1 MNEENIDLDSVIEN
15 KLRENLK
22 WSMLFFI
29 FNFITSNADGKDKDP
44 SSNNS
49 IVKTFFKNWK
59 KHACD
64 NVVKKDLEAINS
76 ILNSP
81 KNIFHSI
88 LQNST
93 ETIESTEIY
102 QEKYNNILKKIEE
115 FYFDNFSDM
124 KNNND

>member
-1 MNEENIDLDSVIEN
+1 MKEESIDLDSVIEN

-29 FNFITSNADGKDKDP
+29 FNFIASNNDAKDKDAP
-44 SSNNS
+44 HNDL
-49 IVKTFFKNWK
+49 IKTFFKSWK
-59 KHACD
+59 KHTCD
-64 NVVKKDLEAINS
+64 NVVKKDLESINS

-115 FYFDNFSDM
+115 FYFDNVSSM